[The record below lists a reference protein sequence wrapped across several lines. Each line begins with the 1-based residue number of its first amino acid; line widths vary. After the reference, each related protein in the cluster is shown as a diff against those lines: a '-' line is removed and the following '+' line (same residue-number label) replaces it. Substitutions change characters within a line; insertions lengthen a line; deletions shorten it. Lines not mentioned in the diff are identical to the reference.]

1 MKERRR
7 LKRRY
12 LLAEVRVKHLK
23 EAVGISAQALNINRG
38 GIGVYLI
45 KRYNKGAAVTVSITF
60 LDRGMKRTTEEIK
73 STVRWCQRIG
83 KNYAA
88 GIRFDEV
95 INKRSF
101 PILTRCLEFSK
112 KSK

>member
-38 GIGVYLI
+38 GIGVYI
-45 KRYNKGAAVTVSITF
+45 KRHNKGTVVTVSITF

-73 STVRWCQRIG
+73 GTVRWCQRIG